1 MRYQPQFRR
10 NGRNW
15 CQVCLRSNS
24 KFSTDFTNFLFACFA
39 FSLFKGLS
47 FVIWGA
53 HFHNSCHN
61 SCLCACFVIR
71 ENMTGLL
78 LPGVI
83 KNGFARERTCHI
95 LKRNKFPVRTQEAE
109 RNIITMKFQEI
120 GDKSINPSF

>member
-1 MRYQPQFRR
+1 MEETGVKF
-10 NGRNW
+10 
-15 CQVCLRSNS
+15 VCVRIRSFQQTS
-24 KFSTDFTNFLFACFA
+24 LIFSLPGFA

-61 SCLCACFVIR
+61 TCLCACFVIR